1 MTETLLNQIDRLNE
15 YLHLESDINK
25 KDFKYINTMLQSMR
39 NEAIN
44 YTRCCT
50 ELKSENNKLSFKD
63 WKYSKGM
70 RYLSGHTYKDNDGD
84 IYDSDE
90 LEAMYENYLSF

>member
-1 MTETLLNQIDRLNE
+1 MTGTLLNQIDKLNE

-44 YTRCCT
+44 YTRSCET
-50 ELKSENNKLSFKD
+50 LKDEYIPDFTNWL
-63 WKYSKGM
+63 
-70 RYLSGHTYKDNDGD
+70 KDNKY
-84 IYDSDE
+84 IHYSN
-90 LEAMYENYLSF
+90 NYYISEDNNVWTVNALAEKYVKETNL